1 MSKFLTVKEVAEI
14 LVVSE
19 RTVRNLCQRGDLPHV
34 QVGAVLRIDETDL
47 LNYIKSNKKEF
58 KNNDEQ

>member
-19 RTVRNLCQRGDLPHV
+19 RTVRNLCNRGELPHV
-34 QVGAVLRIDETDL
+34 TVGAVLRIDETDL
-47 LNYIKSNKKEF
+47 ENYIKSNKKEL
-58 KNNDEQ
+58 KEND